1 MLKKIRHRS
10 SKELVEFLT
19 EKIENRGVPPLIFDS
34 VMKIIFFG
42 DHPKALPEKDS
53 EGGKMNKFRVSDKL
67 IPWFEEIIVSG
78 NSSVEEEI
86 KEIIEKIKNNLN

>member
-34 VMKIIFFG
+34 VMKIVFFG
-42 DHPKALPEKDS
+42 DHPKVLPEDEKVA
-53 EGGKMNKFRVSDKL
+53 NKFRVSDKL
-67 IPWFEEIIVSG
+67 IPWLEEIIVVSR
-78 NSSVEEEI
+78 NSSVNEEI
-86 KEIIEKIKNNLN
+86 KEIIEKIKNN

>member
-34 VMKIIFFG
+34 VMKIVFFG
-42 DHPKALPEKDS
+42 DHPNALPE
-53 EGGKMNKFRVSDKL
+53 GGVEQKFFVNK
-67 IPWFEEIIVSG
+67 EIVSWLKNIVFEKISLEG
-78 NSSVEEEI
+78 EI
-86 KEIIEKIKNNLN
+86 NQIIEKINN